1 MTNAAARYRRSAATI
16 RLADRGPAPTIT
28 PLSLLS
34 SALDRGADQHVL
46 SQLIGLHER
55 SRLDDARRA
64 FEAALAAAKAE
75 LPVIAKTQ
83 IASTGAKHYRH
94 EDLAEIARTI
104 SPILARHGL
113 AYRFR
118 TSSDGERVSITC
130 VISHRDGHSEE
141 NSLSAGADHSGE
153 KNAIQAIGSTL
164 TYLQRMTLKA
174 ALGLAAADD
183 DDGKAA
189 GSGETITRQQT
200 RELLALIDEV
210 GGEREALLRFF
221 KIKAFAEL
229 PARRFRQALVMLN
242 ARKGRA

>member
-1 MTNAAARYRRSAATI
+1 MTSNLRHRRSSAVS
-16 RLADRGPAPTIT
+16 RLTELRRAPTIT

-34 SALDRGADQHVL
+34 SALDRGADEHVL

-55 SRLDDARRA
+55 SRGEEARRS

-83 IASTGAKHYRH
+83 IASIGSKHYRH
-94 EDLAEIARTI
+94 EDLAEIARAI
-104 SPILARHGL
+104 GPVLARHGL

-118 TSSDGERVSITC
+118 SSSEDDKVTIVC

-141 NSLSAGADHSGE
+141 NSLSAAADHTGE

-164 TYLQRMTLKA
+164 TYLQRLTLKA

-189 GSGETITRQQT
+189 GIETITRQQT
-200 RELLALIDEV
+200 RELLALIDDV

-221 KIKAFAEL
+221 KINAFTEL

>member
-1 MTNAAARYRRSAATI
+1 MTNILRHRRSSASA
-16 RLADRGPAPTIT
+16 RLTAVRPAPTIT

-34 SALDRGADQHVL
+34 AALDRGADEHVL
-46 SQLIGLHER
+46 TQLIGLHER
-55 SRLDDARRA
+55 SRAEEARCA

-83 IASTGAKHYRH
+83 IASIGSKHYRH

-104 SPILARHGL
+104 GPILARHGL

-118 TSSDGERVSITC
+118 SNSDGKRVTIAC

-153 KNAIQAIGSTL
+153 KNPIQAIGSTL

-189 GSGETITRQQT
+189 GAGETITRQQT

-210 GGEREALLRFF
+210 GGEHEALLRFF
-221 KIKAFAEL
+221 KINAFAEL

>member
-1 MTNAAARYRRSAATI
+1 MTSALRHRRSSAGS
-16 RLADRGPAPTIT
+16 RLTELRRAPTIT

-34 SALDRGADQHVL
+34 SALDRGADEHVL

-55 SRLDDARRA
+55 SRAEDARRS
-64 FEAALAAAKAE
+64 FEAALAVAKAE

-83 IASTGAKHYRH
+83 IASIGSKHYRH

-104 SPILARHGL
+104 GPVLARHGL

-118 TSSDGERVSITC
+118 SNSEDEKVTIVC
-130 VISHRDGHSEE
+130 VISHRDGHSEQ
-141 NSLSAGADHSGE
+141 NSLSAAADRTGE

-189 GSGETITRQQT
+189 GIETITRQQT
-200 RELLALIDEV
+200 RELLALIDDV

-221 KIKAFAEL
+221 KINAFNEL

-242 ARKGRA
+242 ARKGRV

>member
-1 MTNAAARYRRSAATI
+1 MTSTLRHRRSSAGA
-16 RLADRGPAPTIT
+16 RLTELHPAPTIT

-34 SALDRGADQHVL
+34 SALDRGADEQVL

-55 SRLDDARRA
+55 SRADDARCA
-64 FEAALAAAKAE
+64 FEAALTAAKAE

-83 IASTGAKHYRH
+83 IASIGSKHYRH
-94 EDLAEIARTI
+94 EDLAEIARAVG
-104 SPILARHGL
+104 PVLARHGL

-118 TSSDGERVSITC
+118 SNSDGERVTITC
-130 VISHRDGHSEE
+130 VTSHRDGHSEE

-189 GSGETITRQQT
+189 GVAETITRQQA

-210 GGEREALLRFF
+210 GGEHEALLRFF

>member
-1 MTNAAARYRRSAATI
+1 MTSTLRHRRSSAGA
-16 RLADRGPAPTIT
+16 RLTDLRPVPTIT
-28 PLSLLS
+28 PMSLLS
-34 SALDRGADQHVL
+34 SALDRGADEQVL

-55 SRLDDARRA
+55 SYAEDARRA
-64 FEAALAAAKAE
+64 FETALAAAKAE

-83 IASTGAKHYRH
+83 IASIGSKHYRH
-94 EDLAEIARTI
+94 EDLAEIARAVG
-104 SPILARHGL
+104 PILARHGL

-118 TSSDGERVSITC
+118 SNSDGEKVTITC

-183 DDGKAA
+183 DDGKTA
-189 GSGETITRQQT
+189 GVGETITRQQT

>member
-1 MTNAAARYRRSAATI
+1 MTSALRQRRASAAP
-16 RLADRGPAPTIT
+16 RLTKPAPAPTIT
-28 PLSLLS
+28 SLSLLNA
-34 SALDRGADQHVL
+34 ALERGADKHVL

-55 SRLDDARRA
+55 SRADDARRA
-64 FEAALAAAKAE
+64 FEAALTAAKAE

-83 IASTGAKHYRH
+83 IAIIGAKHYRH
-94 EDLAEIARTI
+94 EDLAEIARAI
-104 SPILARHGL
+104 GPILGRHGL

-118 TSSDGERVSITC
+118 SKTEGELVTLIC

-141 NSLSAGADHSGE
+141 NSLSATADHSGE

-164 TYLQRMTLKA
+164 TYLQRMALKA
-174 ALGLAAADD
+174 ALGLAAAED

-189 GSGETITRQQT
+189 TSAEAITRQQV
-200 RELLALIDEV
+200 REILTLIDEV
-210 GGEREALLRFF
+210 GAEREALLRFF
-221 KIKAFAEL
+221 KIKGFSEL

>member
-1 MTNAAARYRRSAATI
+1 MTSAARYRRSAAAI
-16 RLADRGPAPTIT
+16 RLPGRGPAPAIT

-34 SALDRGADQHVL
+34 SALDRGVDEHVL
-46 SQLIGLHER
+46 SQLIDLHER
-55 SRLDDARRA
+55 GRADDARRA
-64 FEAALAAAKAE
+64 FEAGLTAAKAE

-83 IASTGAKHYRH
+83 IASIGSKHYRH
-94 EDLAEIARTI
+94 EDLAEIARAI
-104 SPILARHGL
+104 GPILAQHGL

-118 TSSDGERVSITC
+118 SNSDGERVTITC

-141 NSLSAGADHSGE
+141 NSLSAGADHSGD
-153 KNAIQAIGSTL
+153 KNPIQAIGSTL

-189 GSGETITRQQT
+189 GAAETITRQQT

-221 KIKAFAEL
+221 KIKALAEL

-242 ARKGRA
+242 AKKGRA

>member
-1 MTNAAARYRRSAATI
+1 MTAVARKPRMIAVLPT
-16 RLADRGPAPTIT
+16 PAIT

-34 SALDRGADQHVL
+34 AALDRGADEQIL
-46 SQLIGLHER
+46 ARLIGLHER
-55 SRLDDARRA
+55 AQQHDARRA

-75 LPVIAKTQ
+75 LPVITKAHL
-83 IASTGAKHYRH
+83 ASVGRSTYRH
-94 EDLAEIARTI
+94 EDLAEIARCT

-118 TSSDGERVSITC
+118 SRTDGGLVTVTC
-130 VISHRDGHSEE
+130 VISHRDGHTEE

-153 KNAIQAIGSTL
+153 KNAIQAIGSAL

-189 GSGETITRQQT
+189 GTGQTITRQEV
-200 RELLALIDEV
+200 RELISLIEEV
-210 GGEREALLRFF
+210 GADQATLLQFF
-221 KIKAFAEL
+221 KIEAFAQL
-229 PARRFRQALVMLN
+229 PAARFRQALVMLN
-242 ARKGRA
+242 ARKARS

>member
-1 MTNAAARYRRSAATI
+1 MTSTSRHRRSSAGV
-16 RLADRGPAPTIT
+16 RLTELRPAPTIT

-34 SALDRGADQHVL
+34 SALDRGADEHVL
-46 SQLIGLHER
+46 AHLIGLHER
-55 SRLDDARRA
+55 SRADDARCA

-75 LPVIAKTQ
+75 FPVIAKTQ
-83 IASTGAKHYRH
+83 IASIGTKHYRH
-94 EDLAEIARTI
+94 EDLAEIARAI
-104 SPILARHGL
+104 GPVLGRHGL

-118 TSSDGERVSITC
+118 SRTDGELVTLTC
-130 VISHRDGHSEE
+130 VISHREGYSED
-141 NSLSAGADHSGE
+141 NSLSAAADHTGE

-189 GSGETITRQQT
+189 GAGETITRQQV
-200 RELLALIDEV
+200 RELLGLIDEV
-210 GGEREALLRFF
+210 GAEAGALLRFF

-242 ARKGRA
+242 AKKGRA

>member
-1 MTNAAARYRRSAATI
+1 MTSAARHRRPSTGT
-16 RLADRGPAPTIT
+16 RLTELRPAPTIT
-28 PLSLLS
+28 PLGLLS
-34 SALDRGADQHVL
+34 SALDRGADEHVL
-46 SQLIGLHER
+46 AQLIGLHER
-55 SRLDDARRA
+55 TRQDEARRA
-64 FEAALAAAKAE
+64 FEAALTAAKAE

-83 IASTGAKHYRH
+83 IASIGAKHYRH
-94 EDLAEIARTI
+94 EDLAEIARAVG
-104 SPILARHGL
+104 PVLARHGL

-118 TSSDGERVSITC
+118 SNSDGERATITC
-130 VISHRDGHSEE
+130 VISHRDGHNEE

-189 GSGETITRQQT
+189 GTGQTITRQQT

-221 KIKAFAEL
+221 KINAFAEL

-242 ARKGRA
+242 DKKGRA

>member
-1 MTNAAARYRRSAATI
+1 MTNILRHRRSSASA
-16 RLADRGPAPTIT
+16 RLTAVRPAPTIT

-34 SALDRGADQHVL
+34 AALDRGADEHVL
-46 SQLIGLHER
+46 TQLIGLHER
-55 SRLDDARRA
+55 SRAEEARCA

-83 IASTGAKHYRH
+83 IASIGSKHYRH

-104 SPILARHGL
+104 GPILARHGL

-118 TSSDGERVSITC
+118 SNSDGKRVTIAC

-153 KNAIQAIGSTL
+153 KNPIQAIGSTL

-189 GSGETITRQQT
+189 GAGETITRQQT
-200 RELLALIDEV
+200 RELS
-210 GGEREALLRFF
+210 R
-221 KIKAFAEL
+221 
-229 PARRFRQALVMLN
+229 
-242 ARKGRA
+242 

>member
-1 MTNAAARYRRSAATI
+1 MTAALGYRR
-16 RLADRGPAPTIT
+16 RLREAPPPAIT
-28 PLSLLS
+28 PLSLLNA
-34 SALDRGADQHVL
+34 ALERGADEQVL
-46 SQLIGLHER
+46 AQLIGLHER
-55 SRLDDARRA
+55 SRADEAHRA
-64 FEAALAAAKAE
+64 FESALAAAKAE
-75 LPVIAKTQ
+75 LPIIAKTQ
-83 IASTGAKHYRH
+83 IASIGTKHYRH

-118 TSSDGERVSITC
+118 SQTAGELVKLTC
-130 VISHRDGHSEE
+130 VIAHRDGHSEE
-141 NSLSAGADHSGE
+141 SSLSAGADRSGE
-153 KNAIQAIGSTL
+153 KNAIQAIGSAL

-174 ALGLAAADD
+174 ALGLAAAED

-189 GSGETITRQQT
+189 GTGQTITRQQV

-210 GGEREALLRFF
+210 GAEAEALLRFF

-242 ARKGRA
+242 ARKGRG

>member
-1 MTNAAARYRRSAATI
+1 MTSTLRHRRSSPGA
-16 RLADRGPAPTIT
+16 RLTELRPAPAIT

-34 SALDRGADQHVL
+34 SALDRGVDDQVL

-55 SRLDDARRA
+55 SRAEDERRA

-83 IASTGAKHYRH
+83 IASIGSKHYRH

-118 TSSDGERVSITC
+118 SSSDGERVTIAC
-130 VISHRDGHSEE
+130 VISHRDGHNEE

-221 KIKAFAEL
+221 KIKAFADL
-229 PARRFRQALVMLN
+229 PARRLRQALVMLN

>member
-1 MTNAAARYRRSAATI
+1 MTSAARYRRSSSGA
-16 RLADRGPAPTIT
+16 RLSELRPAPTIT

-34 SALDRGADQHVL
+34 SALDRGADEHVL

-55 SRLDDARRA
+55 SRADDARRA
-64 FEAALAAAKAE
+64 FEAALTAAKAE

-83 IASTGAKHYRH
+83 IASIGAKHYRH
-94 EDLAEIARTI
+94 EDLAEIARAVG
-104 SPILARHGL
+104 PILARHGL

-118 TSSDGERVSITC
+118 SNSDGGKVTITC
-130 VISHRDGHSEE
+130 VITHRDGHSEE

-189 GSGETITRQQT
+189 GAGETITRQQT

>member
-1 MTNAAARYRRSAATI
+1 MTALARRQRRME
-16 RLADRGPAPTIT
+16 APPPPMIS
-28 PLSLLS
+28 PLSLLNA
-34 SALDRGADQHVL
+34 ALDRGADEQTL
-46 SQLIGLHER
+46 AQLIGLHER
-55 SRLDDARRA
+55 TRQHETRRA

-83 IASTGAKHYRH
+83 IASIGRTSYRH

-104 SPILARHGL
+104 GPALARHGL
-113 AYRFR
+113 SYRFR
-118 TSSDGERVSITC
+118 SNSEGDLVTITC

-141 NSLSAGADHSGE
+141 TSLSAGADHSGE

-174 ALGLAAADD
+174 ALGLAAAED

-189 GSGETITRQQT
+189 GSAQTITRQQV
-200 RELLALIDEV
+200 RELLTLAEEV
-210 GGEREALLRFF
+210 GADQNALLGFF
-221 KIKAFAEL
+221 KIRGFAEL

-242 ARKGRA
+242 ARKGRS

>member
-1 MTNAAARYRRSAATI
+1 MSSALRHRRASAGS
-16 RLADRGPAPTIT
+16 RLTELRRAPTIT

-34 SALDRGADQHVL
+34 SALDRGADEHVL

-55 SRLDDARRA
+55 SRGEEARRS

-75 LPVIAKTQ
+75 LPAIAKTQ
-83 IASTGAKHYRH
+83 IASIGAKHYRH
-94 EDLAEIARTI
+94 EDLAEIVRTVG
-104 SPILARHGL
+104 PVLARHGL

-118 TSSDGERVSITC
+118 SNSDGEKVTITC

-141 NSLSAGADHSGE
+141 NSLSASADHSGE

-189 GSGETITRQQT
+189 GVGETITRQQT
-200 RELLALIDEV
+200 RELLALMDEV

-242 ARKGRA
+242 ARKGRG

>member
-1 MTNAAARYRRSAATI
+1 M
-16 RLADRGPAPTIT
+16 
-28 PLSLLS
+28 S
-34 SALDRGADQHVL
+34 SALDRGVDEHVL
-46 SQLIGLHER
+46 AHLIGLHER
-55 SRLDDARRA
+55 SRADDARCA

-83 IASTGAKHYRH
+83 IASIGTKHYRH

-104 SPILARHGL
+104 GPILARHGL

-118 TSSDGERVSITC
+118 SNSDGDKVTIAC
-130 VISHRDGHSEE
+130 VISHREGYSED
-141 NSLSAGADHSGE
+141 NSLSAAADHSGE

-183 DDGKAA
+183 DDGKTA
-189 GSGETITRQQT
+189 GTGQTITRQQV
-200 RELLALIDEV
+200 RELLGLIDEV
-210 GGEREALLRFF
+210 GAEADALLRFF